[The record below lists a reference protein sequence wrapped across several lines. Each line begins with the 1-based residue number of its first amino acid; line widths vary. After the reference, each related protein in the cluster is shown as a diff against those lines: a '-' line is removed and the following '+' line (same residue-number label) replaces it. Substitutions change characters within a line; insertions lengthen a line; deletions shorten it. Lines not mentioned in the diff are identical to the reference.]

1 MASLASDSEET
12 RQLLRRAR
20 LGDPEAKEELLD
32 RHRPYLHR
40 LIEVRL
46 DLKMRARVDASDVV
60 QEAQL
65 EAVRRLDGYL
75 QEPPMPFR
83 LWLRQIA
90 YDRLLMLRRRHIQA
104 ARRSV
109 ERDVPLPDHSS
120 LLLAQQV
127 LVGHST
133 PSAQLVQREL
143 IRRVHQALGQLPQ
156 AEREVLIMRNLEG
169 LSNRETAEALQSDP
183 ATVSRRY
190 GRAVIRLR
198 EILRQG
204 VITGSEP

>member
-12 RQLLRRAR
+12 RRLLCRAR
-20 LGDPEAKEELLD
+20 SGEHDAREELLD

-40 LIEVRL
+40 LVEVRL
-46 DLKMRARVDASDVV
+46 DVRMRPRVDASDVV

-75 QEPPMPFR
+75 QKPPMPFR

-90 YDRLLMLRRRHIQA
+90 YDRLLMLRRHHVGA
-104 ARRSV
+104 ACRNV

-120 LLLAQQV
+120 LLLAQKI
-127 LVGHST
+127 LAGHST
-133 PSAQLVQREL
+133 PSQQLIQREL
-143 IRRVHQALGQLPQ
+143 VRRVHQALNQLPQ

-169 LSNRETAEALQSDP
+169 LSNRETAQLLQTDP
-183 ATVSRRY
+183 ATISRRY

-198 EILRQG
+198 EVLRQG
-204 VITGSEP
+204 DLTGPES

>member
-1 MASLASDSEET
+1 MASLASDSEQT

-46 DLKMRARVDASDVV
+46 DLKMRARLAASDVV

-120 LLLAQQV
+120 L
-127 LVGHST
+127 
-133 PSAQLVQREL
+133 
-143 IRRVHQALGQLPQ
+143 
-156 AEREVLIMRNLEG
+156 
-169 LSNRETAEALQSDP
+169 
-183 ATVSRRY
+183 
-190 GRAVIRLR
+190 
-198 EILRQG
+198 
-204 VITGSEP
+204 